1 MNRTPLKASCHAASP
16 RHLQNA
22 CGNSFS
28 HAPHRQGGWRC
39 TQIRAC
45 ACGTTAH
52 HSCIAQ
58 ESCYGERLSG
68 VGGNT
73 LVTTAL
79 WNVRSWVWFSYR
91 SIFTLDVTSVR
102 RSGWWWRR
110 RISGT
115 PMSSPLLPLHCK
127 IATRHTVQTSKPTN
141 RTTSSSSLEG
151 SGLVL

>member
-1 MNRTPLKASCHAASP
+1 MPCGEPSTSSKCLREFFLARAAQAGRMKMHPNPRMRVRHDRASQ
-16 RHLQNA
+16 L
-22 CGNSFS
+22 
-28 HAPHRQGGWRC
+28 HR
-39 TQIRAC
+39 
-45 ACGTTAH
+45 
-52 HSCIAQ
+52 AQ
-58 ESCYGERLSG
+58 ECCYGKRLVG

-79 WNVRSWVWFSYR
+79 RKVRSWVWFSYR